1 MKSLSLLFKLQQIDS
16 HFASLNKTSKELKIA
31 FAKQLKLEKMQK
43 GKLISLQNDQDEKE
57 IELEKLEKTYGQ
69 GTIMKLS
76 DENIVKILNEFELE
90 RNIEKLSKS
99 NLLIP
104 LVDIFLQCD
113 LSPEKISDNHMEFIF
128 EGLLFFSSSST
139 GGRGNSQHYTP
150 RDIVELLVSFIF
162 SNELTQLGFS
172 GQVASV

>member
-1 MKSLSLLFKLQQIDS
+1 MTKQINTTS
-16 HFASLNKTSKELKIA
+16 RLYEVSKFLWKTSDGILRGSFRPSEYINVLIPFVVLRRLDFISESKKHNMEY
-31 FAKQLKLEKMQK
+31 
-43 GKLISLQNDQDEKE
+43 LISEPNNFHINFKKYLN
-57 IELEKLEKTYGQ
+57 
-69 GTIMKLS
+69 S
-76 DENIVKILNEFELE
+76 HDENIVKILNEFELE

-99 NLLIP
+99 NLLIQ

-162 SNELTQLGFS
+162 SNE
-172 GQVASV
+172 